1 LSQLLIKHGKD
12 FLEPEFSIKK
22 GFVSIT
28 APPLSTGYN
37 ESLELGSGP
46 IFCSWVVKGF
56 FSGAIVVLIL
66 YAKIVQITG
75 SFVFNGLTVAGRQF
89 RP

>member
-1 LSQLLIKHGKD
+1 LSQLLVKHGKD
-12 FLEPEFSIKK
+12 FLEPELSVKK

-46 IFCSWVVKGF
+46 TFCSWVVKGVS
-56 FSGAIVVLIL
+56 SGEIVVLIL

-75 SFVFNGLTVAGRQF
+75 GCIFNGLTLAGRQF